1 MTADFTPMRF
11 IKDPHAQT
19 ILGVLLNYW
28 QPSLP
33 SRCRSVRLVDGDRL
47 LMYDSLPRC
56 WDAGDPVALLVH
68 GLSGCHRSGYLARL
82 GRLLRRDGIR
92 VVRLD
97 LRGAGLGI
105 RYARRTYNAGSS
117 DDVRAAA
124 EEVSHWCPD
133 SPLVL
138 VGYSLGGNIVLKL
151 VGETDARPLPA
162 LAAVAAINPPVD
174 LEACS
179 AMLSRPSNRFYNRY
193 FASALVRQVLQHRRY
208 FPDLPAVEFP
218 SDLTLRQFDDLY
230 TAPRGGFTDSA
241 DYYRRAS
248 SVSLLERITLPT
260 LIFTARDDP
269 FVAVEPL
276 AELHP
281 RPGLEVRIAGFGGH
295 LGYVGW
301 NGDHRIHW
309 AEPQVADWIMR
320 TLQALKKTPAAIG

>member
-1 MTADFTPMRF
+1 MSVEFTPVRF
-11 IKDPHAQT
+11 IKGPHAQT

-33 SRCRSVRLVDGDRL
+33 SRCRSVRLADGDRL
-47 LMYDSLPRC
+47 MLYDSLPRG
-56 WDAGDPVALLVH
+56 WQAGDPVALLVH

-82 GRLLRRDGIR
+82 GRLLQRNGIR
-92 VVRLD
+92 VVRMD
-97 LRGAGLGI
+97 LRGAGLGV
-105 RYARRTYNAGSS
+105 RYARQTYNAACS

-124 EEVSHWCPD
+124 DDVVRRCPG

-151 VGETDARPLPA
+151 VGEAVARPLPA
-162 LAAVAAINPPVD
+162 LTAVAAVNPPVD

-179 AMLSRPSNRFYNRY
+179 AMLSRPANRFYNRY

-218 SDLTLRQFDDLY
+218 SNLTLRQFDELY
-230 TAPRGGFTDSA
+230 TAPRGGFADST

-248 SVSLLERITLPT
+248 SVALLANITLPT
-260 LIFTARDDP
+260 LILTARDDP

-276 AELHP
+276 AALRP
-281 RPGLEVRIAGFGGH
+281 RPGLDVRIAGFGGH
-295 LGYVGW
+295 LGYLGW
-301 NGDHRIHW
+301 NGDRRIHW
-309 AEPQVADWIMR
+309 AEPQVADWIIH
-320 TLQALKKTPAAIG
+320 TLLPKKTPAAIV